1 MRTAW
6 FVTFDHAVHRGLFIT
21 SACFKPGPDRPWVKV
36 LSDAGPSEIF
46 VPYQSGDPRY
56 LDLAPSVAKA
66 APASSA

>member
-1 MRTAW
+1 MKTAW

-21 SACFKPGPDRPWVKV
+21 SAFFKPGPDRAWVKV

-56 LDLAPSVAKA
+56 LVPKA
-66 APASSA
+66 AERR